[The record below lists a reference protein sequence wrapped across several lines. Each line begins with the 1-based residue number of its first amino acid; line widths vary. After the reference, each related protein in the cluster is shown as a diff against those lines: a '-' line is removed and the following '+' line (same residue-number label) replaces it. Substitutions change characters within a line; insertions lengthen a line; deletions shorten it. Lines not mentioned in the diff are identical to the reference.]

1 VRFELSEDQRRFEAA
16 AARLAR
22 ECLAG
27 EEGGAWDGTR
37 PWSPAGMAALGEERF
52 LGMLYP
58 PEYGGAGAGAVAYAA
73 ALREVAAACASAAV
87 RMAVTNMVGDTIYRF
102 GSEEQ
107 KRRFLPDLAR
117 GARGLGAFALT
128 EPQAGSD
135 AFSIRTA
142 AAWDGDAYVLEGTKA
157 FVTNGAEAAVIVVM
171 AVTRREPREITAFL
185 VEGGS
190 RGVSVGRP
198 ERKMGLEG
206 SGTVSLAF
214 DGCRVPAR
222 NRLGAEG
229 EGFRIAMQA
238 LDGGRI
244 GIASQ
249 AVGVGRAALAA
260 AVAYLRA
267 GDDPRRSAAGLAAA
281 GALIADSA
289 TELDAAQLLAYRAA
303 FLKDSGRPFTAQ
315 AAMAKLFASEAANRA
330 CHRASVIVGAQGS
343 RHGHPVERCLRDARV
358 TTIYEGTSEIQRI
371 VIFRSMMR

>member
-1 VRFELSEDQRRFEAA
+1 
-16 AARLAR
+16 
-22 ECLAG
+22 
-27 EEGGAWDGTR
+27 
-37 PWSPAGMAALGEERF
+37 
-52 LGMLYP
+52 
-58 PEYGGAGAGAVAYAA
+58 
-73 ALREVAAACASAAV
+73 
-87 RMAVTNMVGDTIYRF
+87 
-102 GSEEQ
+102 
-107 KRRFLPDLAR
+107 
-117 GARGLGAFALT
+117 
-128 EPQAGSD
+128 
-135 AFSIRTA
+135 
-142 AAWDGDAYVLEGTKA
+142 
-157 FVTNGAEAAVIVVM
+157 
-171 AVTRREPREITAFL
+171 
-185 VEGGS
+185 
-190 RGVSVGRP
+190 
-198 ERKMGLEG
+198 MGLEG

-267 GDDPRRSAAGLAAA
+267 GDDPRRSAAGAGAA